1 MFSNG
6 HQQGPGVF
14 DGNRGLFNG
23 YQEGLAVVGLLPGG
37 GEVDCFGKKLSR
49 SLVCYRLTIRII
61 GIHR

>member
-1 MFSNG
+1 MVTEDCLMDIKRVLLG
-6 HQQGPGVF
+6 WVC
-14 DGNRGLFNG
+14 
-23 YQEGLAVVGLLPGG
+23 YQEG

>member
-1 MFSNG
+1 M
-6 HQQGPGVF
+6 
-14 DGNRGLFNG
+14 DINRVLGCSMVTEDCLMDINRVLLWWVC
-23 YQEGLAVVGLLPGG
+23 YQEG